1 MCPCPSPRTIF
12 PKNADTC
19 CHIRLCILPHSR
31 RSTYRRRS
39 WRLRFLPV
47 NTYPALLRFDM
58 TGCFQFQ
65 FRGFVYFT
73 EPVDVACTEFKRSVA
88 FHFVTAFFLFG
99 NDGQAACR
107 YPDTRDPAFI
117 RVSVFPNQTI
127 HTGSSSLSV
136 KASSVSEYA

>member
-1 MCPCPSPRTIF
+1 
-12 PKNADTC
+12 
-19 CHIRLCILPHSR
+19 
-31 RSTYRRRS
+31 
-39 WRLRFLPV
+39 
-47 NTYPALLRFDM
+47 M

-117 RVSVFPNQTI
+117 RVSVFPEPDYLYRIIFPVRKGQFRQ
-127 HTGSSSLSV
+127 
-136 KASSVSEYA
+136 